1 MEKDRDRRYQ
11 SATALE
17 EDIDR
22 YLAGDPIA
30 AKAPSAIDYL
40 KRFAR
45 KHKAAAISIA
55 AIFVVLVGAVI
66 AISIFAVEADQLAKS
81 ESEQRKIANEKT
93 VQAEAAEAEAQKER
107 DSAIEARTASR
118 RQAYFGSI
126 AGADAAIAKG
136 EGKLAREFLDS
147 APEEDRAWEW
157 RYLNARADNSLV
169 HIPLPFE
176 AFDRGGWGNAI
187 SPSGEHIVNTRA
199 LSSADAEFSDNQED
213 AAITLVMFISQVS
226 PEGQV
231 KSRKLRIGTDE
242 VGSPDWL
249 LHAWVF
255 GSGELSDNG
264 RWLALIDSGENG
276 GSGHFVLIDLLE
288 GRVAFDS
295 TEAEGISALGKNT
308 SIAVLGFDE
317 NSEILELVVVSGQS
331 KQDANKRWRHTDIR
345 RGRVHLQDLRLELDE
360 PKPTGIPRGHNRLLI
375 SEWVVVVEQGDLEIW
390 SIDDSSLMARIDPTA
405 TMSERS
411 LYVQSLQGDLLG
423 IVAEEHSFIYD
434 ISKLHASDSLKPL
447 VITVGDTQGGS
458 PERTRHMGGGAVG
471 GGGKLPPESRITLRH
486 DAPGWV

>member
-1 MEKDRDRRYQ
+1 
-11 SATALE
+11 
-17 EDIDR
+17 
-22 YLAGDPIA
+22 
-30 AKAPSAIDYL
+30 
-40 KRFAR
+40 
-45 KHKAAAISIA
+45 
-55 AIFVVLVGAVI
+55 
-66 AISIFAVEADQLAKS
+66 
-81 ESEQRKIANEKT
+81 KIANEKT

-126 AGADAAIAKG
+126 AGADAAIAKS

-147 APEEDRAWEW
+147 TPEEDRAWEW

-199 LSSADAEFSDNQED
+199 LSSADAEFPDNQED
-213 AAITLVMFISQVS
+213 AAITLVMLISQVS

-249 LHAWVF
+249 LHAWVL

-264 RWLALIDSGENG
+264 RWLALIGSGENG

-295 TEAEGISALGKNT
+295 TEAEGLSALDKKKT
-308 SIAVLGFDE
+308 AILGFDE
-317 NSEILELVVVSGQS
+317 NSEILELVVLSGS

-360 PKPTGIPRGHNRLLI
+360 PEPTGIPRGHNRLLI
-375 SEWVVVVEQGDLEIW
+375 SERVVVVEQGNLEIW
-390 SIDDSSLMARIDPTA
+390 SIDGSSLMARIDPTA

-434 ISKLHASDSLKPL
+434 ISKLHASD
-447 VITVGDTQGGS
+447 
-458 PERTRHMGGGAVG
+458 
-471 GGGKLPPESRITLRH
+471 
-486 DAPGWV
+486 